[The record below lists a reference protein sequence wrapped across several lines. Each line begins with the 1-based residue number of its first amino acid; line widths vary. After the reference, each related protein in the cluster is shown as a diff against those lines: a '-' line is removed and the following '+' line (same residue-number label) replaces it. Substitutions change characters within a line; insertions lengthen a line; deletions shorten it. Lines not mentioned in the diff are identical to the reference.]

1 MASLTLA
8 ASYSLSSSQTLMVRV
23 PVGVGTLAWRLSVA
37 WRVSIFEL
45 PVSTNQLRW
54 LPTGRMAAACGWMDC
69 RACVSPA
76 VRRGLKLRMR
86 SGIWLPVAGAALRL
100 FWAVA
105 VVAAGGVSVRAGMGT
120 LASPL
125 LV

>member
-1 MASLTLA
+1 
-8 ASYSLSSSQTLMVRV
+8 
-23 PVGVGTLAWRLSVA
+23 
-37 WRVSIFEL
+37 
-45 PVSTNQLRW
+45 
-54 LPTGRMAAACGWMDC
+54 MAAACGLMDC
-69 RACVSPA
+69 RACVSAA